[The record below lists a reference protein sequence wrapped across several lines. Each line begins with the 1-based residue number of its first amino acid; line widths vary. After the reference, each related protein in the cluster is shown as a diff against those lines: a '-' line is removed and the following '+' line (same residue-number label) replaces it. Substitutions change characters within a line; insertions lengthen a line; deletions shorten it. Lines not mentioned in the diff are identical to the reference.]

1 MLSERRSRILN
12 LVAEF
17 YIRSAH
23 PVPSSGIARWLEISS
38 ATVRNEFGAL
48 EDRGFLQQPHTSAG
62 RVPTAKGFG
71 AYARHFIPP
80 QRLPARH
87 RQIVSRRLSSVHG
100 ERLLREIANVAAEL
114 SSYAVV
120 VTLPADDTIKAIE
133 IHLSLL
139 SSRRLLAVVILENG
153 LVRQIGVELD
163 PVPDIKTIG
172 AAERQLRQLSL
183 PIGIIPEALRGI
195 ATHAEPE
202 LARTLTAV
210 AQSWSEVAP
219 PRLFSQGLT
228 NLLAE
233 PESQDPDFVRVA
245 VQQFESP
252 PRTDRAKGGP
262 LTVQFD
268 DALAAITARLRF
280 GTSWGTLT
288 LLGPTR
294 MRYPE
299 ALMIARGVS
308 DAAMDNF
315 PQRKIE

>member
-48 EDRGFLQQPHTSAG
+48 EDCGFLQQPHTSAG

-80 QRLPARH
+80 RRLPARH

-163 PVPDIKTIG
+163 PVPDIKTIS

-183 PIGIIPEALRGI
+183 PISIIPETLRGI

-202 LARTLTAV
+202 LARTLTA
-210 AQSWSEVAP
+210 VAP

-268 DALAAITARLRF
+268 DALAAITAHLRF

-315 PQRKIE
+315 PQRKY